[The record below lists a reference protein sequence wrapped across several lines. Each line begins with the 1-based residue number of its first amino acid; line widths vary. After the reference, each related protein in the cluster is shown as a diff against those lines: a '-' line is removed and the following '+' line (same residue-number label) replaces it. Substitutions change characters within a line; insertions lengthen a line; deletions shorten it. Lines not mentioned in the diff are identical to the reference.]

1 MCKIPDLFRKRF
13 YYFIKVQYLGYRLH
27 GWQKQPDVKTVEGL
41 ITKTLGWV
49 MPEAKYKILGTSRT
63 DAMVSAEES
72 AFELFLENE
81 PLENLE
87 EFLELFNKN
96 LPQDI
101 RALSIEEVD
110 EKFNIIQNS
119 KTKEYAYLFS
129 IGDKFHPFCAPFM
142 ANFQEDLDIEKMK
155 EAANLFQGRHNFKNY
170 CVRVSE
176 KSTFEREMLRA
187 ELVENTLYK
196 ANFFPEK
203 SYIFHIHAAGF
214 LRHQVRLMMGSLV
227 LVGRGELSLQD
238 IADSLKPDCPQHQ
251 MDYIAPASGLIL
263 RNISFD

>member
-1 MCKIPDLFRKRF
+1 MPD
-13 YYFIKVQYLGYRLH
+13 
-27 GWQKQPDVKTVEGL
+27 
-41 ITKTLGWV
+41 
-49 MPEAKYKILGTSRT
+49 ASYKILGTSRT

-72 AFELFLENE
+72 AFELFLDHQ
-81 PLENLE
+81 PLEDPEN
-87 EFLELFNKN
+87 FLELFNKN

-110 EKFNIIQNS
+110 DKFNIIQHS
-119 KTKEYAYLFS
+119 KTKQYAYLFS
-129 IGDKFHPFCAPFM
+129 VGNKFHPFCAPFM

-155 EAANLFQGRHNFKNY
+155 EAARLFEGKHDFSNY

-187 ELVENTLYK
+187 EIVENELYT
-196 ANFFPEK
+196 ANFFPEH

-214 LRHQVRLMMGSLV
+214 LRHQVRLMMGALV
-227 LVGRGELSLQD
+227 LAGRGELSLED
-238 IADSLKPDCPQHQ
+238 IRDSLRPGSSHLQ

-263 RNISFD
+263 HKIEFD

>member
-1 MCKIPDLFRKRF
+1 MFRKRF
-13 YYFIKVQYLGYRLH
+13 YYFIKMQYLGYRLH

-49 MPEAKYKILGTSRT
+49 MPEAKCKILGTSRT

-72 AFELFLENE
+72 AFELFLDHE
-81 PLENLE
+81 PLEDPD
-87 EFLELFNKN
+87 EFLDLFNKN

-110 EKFNIIQNS
+110 KNFNIIQHS

-129 IGDKFHPFCAPFM
+129 TGKKFHPFCAPFM

-155 EAANLFQGRHNFKNY
+155 QAAELFQGTHNFKNY
-170 CVRVSE
+170 CVRVSD
-176 KSTFEREMLRA
+176 KSTFEREMLRS
-187 ELVENTLYK
+187 EIVENQLYT

-214 LRHQVRLMMGSLV
+214 LRHQVRLMMGALV
-227 LVGRGELSLQD
+227 LVGRGELSLDD
-238 IADSLKPDCPQHQ
+238 IKESLLPDNSHFQ

-263 RNISFD
+263 NKIEFD

>member
-1 MCKIPDLFRKRF
+1 M
-13 YYFIKVQYLGYRLH
+13 GYRLH

-41 ITKTLGWV
+41 ITKTMRWV
-49 MPEAKYKILGTSRT
+49 MPDAKCKILGTSRT

-72 AFELFLENE
+72 AFELFLDHE
-81 PLENLE
+81 PLEDLE
-87 EFLELFNKN
+87 EFLTTFNKN

-110 EKFNIIQNS
+110 EKFNIIQHS

-129 IGDKFHPFCAPFM
+129 IGEKFHPFCAPFM
-142 ANFQEDLDIEKMK
+142 ANFQEELDIEKMK
-155 EAANLFQGRHNFKNY
+155 IAAKLFEGTHNFKNY

-176 KSTFEREMLRA
+176 KSTFERQMLVS
-187 ELVENTLYK
+187 EIVENELYT
-196 ANFFPEK
+196 ANFFPER

-227 LVGRGELSLQD
+227 LVGRGELSLED
-238 IADSLKPDCPQHQ
+238 IEDSLKPDSPELQ

-263 RNISFD
+263 NKIEFD

>member
-1 MCKIPDLFRKRF
+1 MFRKRF

-41 ITKTLGWV
+41 ITKTFRWV

-72 AFELFLENE
+72 AFELFLDHE
-81 PLENLE
+81 PLEDLDA
-87 EFLELFNKN
+87 FLKLFNKN

-101 RALSIEEVD
+101 RAIAIEEVD
-110 EKFNIIQNS
+110 KDFNIIQHS

-142 ANFQEDLDIEKMK
+142 ANFQEDLDVEKMK
-155 EAANLFQGRHNFKNY
+155 AGARLFKGTHNFKNY

-176 KSTFEREMLRA
+176 KSTFEREMICS
-187 ELVENTLYK
+187 EIVENDVYT
-196 ANFFPEK
+196 ANFFPER
-203 SYIFHIHAAGF
+203 SYIFHIHASGF
-214 LRHQVRLMMGSLV
+214 LRHQVRLMMGALV
-227 LVGRGELSLQD
+227 LLGRGELQLEDIEKSL
-238 IADSLKPDCPQHQ
+238 LPDKTEYQ
-251 MDYIAPASGLIL
+251 MDYLAPASGLIL
-263 RNISFD
+263 RKIEFD